1 MRKFF
6 KWILSH
12 PVYSALSV
20 ILAAII
26 MLNVLA
32 YNHARAMLTYT
43 QQGERTASPESL
55 SFFQKA
61 KILLMGVKIPK
72 PRNTSTP
79 AMLNLPFEV
88 HQLRLYDDLSL
99 EAWYIP
105 HNQSDRIV
113 LLFHGYSAAKSSL
126 LPEAKAVHELGYAT
140 FLVDFRGSGGSSG
153 NTVSIGYYEA
163 DDVALAVEY
172 VQELLPD
179 HSLVLYGQSM
189 GSAAILRF
197 ISTYNIQPDAIIIE
211 SVFDRM
217 LSTVKNRFTAMRLP
231 SFPGAHLL
239 VFWGGLQ
246 SGFFGFS
253 HNPAEYARMVRCPV
267 LMLHGE
273 NDPRVTIEQS
283 KSVFDNL
290 KGKKQFELFEGA
302 GHESYYRHSPVKWT
316 QVVSQFLKKHLNNGK
331 R

>member
-1 MRKFF
+1 
-6 KWILSH
+6 
-12 PVYSALSV
+12 LSV

-26 MLNVLA
+26 VLNGLA

-43 QQGERTASPESL
+43 QQGERTVSPESL
-55 SFFQKA
+55 SFLQKA
-61 KILLMGVKIPK
+61 RILLTGVTIPK
-72 PRNTSTP
+72 PCNTSTP

-88 HQLRLYDDLSL
+88 HQLRLSENISL
-99 EAWYIP
+99 DAWYIP
-105 HNQSDRIV
+105 HTQSDCIV
-113 LLFHGYSAAKSSL
+113 LLFHGYSAAKSAL
-126 LPEAKAVHELGYAT
+126 LPEAKALHESGYTT
-140 FLVDFRGSGGSSG
+140 FLVDFRGSGGSSES
-153 NTVSIGYYEA
+153 TVSIGYYEA

-211 SVFDRM
+211 SVFDTM
-217 LSTVKNRFTAMRLP
+217 LSTVKNRFSAMGIP

-239 VFWGGLQ
+239 VFWGGLR

-253 HNPAEYARMVRCPV
+253 HNPAEYAEMIRCPV
-267 LMLHGE
+267 LMLYGE
-273 NDPRVTIEQS
+273 KDPRVTIEQS

-290 KGKKQFELFEGA
+290 KGKKQFEMFEGA

-316 QVVSQFLKKHLNNGK
+316 QVVSNFLKTHLNNDK

>member
-1 MRKFF
+1 
-6 KWILSH
+6 
-12 PVYSALSV
+12 
-20 ILAAII
+20 

-32 YNHARAMLTYT
+32 YNHAKAMLNYT

-55 SFFQKA
+55 SFLQKA
-61 KILLMGVKIPK
+61 RILLTGVKIPK
-72 PRNTSTP
+72 PHNTSTP
-79 AMLNLPFEV
+79 ATLDLSFEV
-88 HQLRLYDDLSL
+88 HQLRLSENISL

-105 HNQSDRIV
+105 HNQSDCIV

-126 LPEAKAVHELGYAT
+126 LPEAKAFYESGYAT

-153 NTVSIGYYEA
+153 STVSIGYYEA

-211 SVFDRM
+211 SVFDTM
-217 LSTVKNRFTAMRLP
+217 LSTVKNRFTAMGLP
-231 SFPGAHLL
+231 AFPGAHLL

-246 SGFFGFS
+246 SGFLGFS
-253 HNPAEYARMVRCPV
+253 HNPVEYAEMVRCPV

-273 NDPRVTIEQS
+273 KDPRVTIEQT

-302 GHESYYRHSPVKWT
+302 GHESYYKHNPVKWT
-316 QVVSQFLKKHLNNGK
+316 QVVSNFLKAHLNNDK